1 MTQTRH
7 WLSRPVLAWA
17 LYDVA
22 MSTYAAI
29 VPTFFGLYF
38 ITVVMGDVPG
48 ATGRWGLI
56 AALALALAGVLAP
69 LVGAYADRRERWL
82 SALWWSTS
90 LCMLPTL
97 LMPLAG
103 HADLRLAAVLFI
115 GAQVGY
121 TLATANYDSLLL
133 RVAAPAH
140 VGRVSG
146 FGWALGFSGGIAAL
160 LLALAIMHDVPAAAQ
175 PMRLADAFF
184 AAGLLGIGL
193 GIFALLGLRRLRSEH
208 LKNRLVGAAAH
219 RTLGGVLD
227 TLRQWRRHR
236 EAFRFLL
243 AFYLIN
249 DVLVT
254 ILLFVAIVARARFGL
269 SIEGLLWLALLYHVL
284 AAPATLILGALAD
297 RLGQKPMLYAM
308 TAVLG
313 LTIVLLAF
321 GSHRAVPVIV
331 VVLLSLVYG
340 SLQAVCRS
348 LFTLLIPADQAGELF
363 GFNAVAGRL
372 SAAMGPLVFGI
383 ASAAF
388 GSDAW
393 ALCVLL
399 IPLAAGAAVLAYV
412 RVPPTDR
419 TQHGLM
425 AAYPSTGDES

>member
-1 MTQTRH
+1 MTHTRR

-22 MSTYAAI
+22 TSTYAAI
-29 VPTFFGLYF
+29 VPPFFGLYF
-38 ITVVMGDVPG
+38 VSVVMGDVPG
-48 ATGRWGLI
+48 ATGRWGLV

-103 HADLRLAAVLFI
+103 HAELRLAAVLFI
-115 GAQVGY
+115 AAQVGY

-133 RVAAPAH
+133 RVAAPTH

-146 FGWALGFSGGIAAL
+146 FGWALGFSGGILAL
-160 LLALAIMHDVPAAAQ
+160 LVALSIMHGVPAAAQ
-175 PMRLADAFF
+175 PMRLADAFL
-184 AAGLLGIGL
+184 AAGLLGIAL
-193 GIFALLGLRRLRSEH
+193 GIFALLGLRRLRNEH
-208 LKNRLVGAAAH
+208 LRNRLVGIAAH
-219 RTLGGVLD
+219 RTLGGVLE
-227 TLRQWRRHR
+227 TLRHWRRHR

-254 ILLFVAIVARARFGL
+254 ILLFVAIVVRARFGL
-269 SIEGLLWLALLYHVL
+269 TIEGLLWLALLYHVL
-284 AAPATLILGALAD
+284 AAPATLVLGTLAD
-297 RLGQKPMLYAM
+297 HVGQKPMLYAM
-308 TAVLG
+308 SAVLG
-313 LTIVLLAF
+313 VAILLMAF
-321 GSHRAVPVIV
+321 GRHSLVPVVV

-348 LFTLLIPADQAGELF
+348 LFSLLIPADQAGELF

-372 SAAMGPLVFGI
+372 SAATGPLVFGI

-388 GSDAW
+388 GSDDW
-393 ALCVLL
+393 ALCLLLVPLVVGVTVLL
-399 IPLAAGAAVLAYV
+399 YVQVPLSNAAS
-412 RVPPTDR
+412 
-419 TQHGLM
+419 HGLM
-425 AAYPSTGDES
+425 HSLSVNRR